1 MSSSRTH
8 HITSQHNTA
17 QGYALSK
24 ADRPSP
30 QQNTAMFDTVTL
42 AIIGLFL
49 LSSYFG
55 HRLLHRVIRTPAQYY
70 RPEAVEER
78 SGAGKVM

>member
-1 MSSSRTH
+1 
-8 HITSQHNTA
+8 
-17 QGYALSK
+17 
-24 ADRPSP
+24 
-30 QQNTAMFDTVTL
+30 MFDTVTV

-70 RPEAVEER
+70 RPEALEER
-78 SGAGKVM
+78 SGAVKVR